1 LSFSAWLHATYA
13 GFRRSTGAAAR
24 GCDHFAFTRWV
35 VGLSSRLKTLHKYY
49 DEMFS
54 STSPC
59 WSHVTSSREDAAAH
73 FLFDVVASGS
83 EGCVDRWM
91 RQQGHTQARKLQT
104 ITQEQL
110 GWVMGILGSSD
121 AATAADELLLR
132 SDVGLIARVPAASVT
147 ALLHNEI
154 VCHIAMTAWLSAT
167 ASARSK
173 CG

>member
-1 LSFSAWLHATYA
+1 
-13 GFRRSTGAAAR
+13 
-24 GCDHFAFTRWV
+24 
-35 VGLSSRLKTLHKYY
+35 
-49 DEMFS
+49 
-54 STSPC
+54 
-59 WSHVTSSREDAAAH
+59 
-73 FLFDVVASGS
+73 
-83 EGCVDRWM
+83 M